1 MADSTSREG
10 YTVFFVVKHTRKR
23 SGGPFLSFWQKQSY
37 ILTFKQYLIKLG
49 LDFFDDICEN
59 IFKYGNQLFTYMPVI
74 FYILKGVST

>member
-1 MADSTSREG
+1 MLL
-10 YTVFFVVKHTRKR
+10 FFVVKHTRKR
-23 SGGPFLSFWQKQSY
+23 SGGPFLNFWQKQSY

>member
-1 MADSTSREG
+1 MSKTLFYYQAYGKKIGWT
-10 YTVFFVVKHTRKR
+10 FFE
-23 SGGPFLSFWQKQSY
+23 FLAKAVLY
-37 ILTFKQYLIKLG
+37 LTFKQYLIKLG